1 MAEFRHFTYKTPT
14 MSTEISRLMGG
25 SVICVTSN
33 VQIDV
38 HKLDPSQ
45 SQRKDI
51 ENGLR
56 RAIKSELRA
65 NPDVYRQEPIVIV
78 DGGWDSVNALVY
90 KAEKKLLTIELT
102 FKLSREQKRWTDAVG
117 VVQEIMKGVEATVIE
132 VLSANNQVIIQQKC
146 N

>member
-25 SVICVTSN
+25 SVICVTSY

-45 SQRKDI
+45 CKNI

-78 DGGWDSVNALVY
+78 DGGWNSVNALVY

-132 VLSANNQVIIQQKC
+132 VLSANNQVIIQQK
-146 N
+146 